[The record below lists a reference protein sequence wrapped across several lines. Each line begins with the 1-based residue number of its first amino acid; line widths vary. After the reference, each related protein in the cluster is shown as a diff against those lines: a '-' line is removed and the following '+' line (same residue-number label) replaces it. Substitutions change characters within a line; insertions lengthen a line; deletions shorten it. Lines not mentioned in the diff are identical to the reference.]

1 MNRLLDKLAPMP
13 VRILKTF
20 PLAALLL
27 AALPG
32 LSHALSD
39 PFDTASSLLPLPG
52 FTQNGER
59 GFQPC
64 RPLPTDVPLSLPA
77 VIDATLCANPQ
88 TREVWAN
95 ARVQAAQV
103 GVAESAYLPALEGS
117 ISVTRNDNRGGVA
130 ATSTTRRQR
139 DFGLSLSWLI
149 YDFGGRAANLE
160 NARELLTAANAS
172 QDATIQTLFLSAVQ
186 AYYQLQSSQA
196 ALSAALEA
204 EKAAQQSFNAAEA
217 RYKAGAATPADKLQ
231 AQTAWSQ
238 AVLNRIT
245 TEGDVN
251 TGLGALANVMGMAAN
266 TAIALEPGGEMPLTQ
281 VTQVNV
287 GVQTMIDA
295 ALQKRPD
302 LRAAQAR
309 ARAAEAAADTTRAKG
324 RPSLSLGINGDDIKS
339 SGLPDAHA
347 ATFGLTLKI
356 PLFSGF
362 NSTYQIKAA
371 EAAADSQRA
380 QTEQARLQ
388 VALDVWNAY
397 YSLNTAGQS
406 FHASTDLVASAEQSQ
421 RVALGRYKAGLG
433 TILDVLNAQSA
444 LAGARQQHIQTRYK
458 WHIARVKLAQA
469 MGTLDRGM
477 IDSLE
482 ENAKP

>member
-1 MNRLLDKLAPMP
+1 MLDKLAPMP
-13 VRILKTF
+13 TRILKTF
-20 PLAALLL
+20 PLAALLVAVLPNL
-27 AALPG
+27 AKA
-32 LSHALSD
+32 SSD
-39 PFDTASSLLPLPG
+39 PFDTESSQQPPPG
-52 FTQNGER
+52 FVQNGER
-59 GFQPC
+59 DFEPC
-64 RPLPTDVPLSLPA
+64 RPVSAGVPLSLPA
-77 VIDATLCANPQ
+77 VVDAALCANPQ

-103 GVAESAYLPALEGS
+103 GVAQSAYLPTLDGA
-117 ISVTRNDNRGGVA
+117 ISASRNDNRGGALASSV
-130 ATSTTRRQR
+130 TRRQR

-149 YDFGGRAANLE
+149 YDFGGREANLK
-160 NARELLTAANAS
+160 NANALLTAASAS
-172 QDATIQTLFLSAVQ
+172 QDARIQTLFLAAVQ

-196 ALSAALEA
+196 ARDAAVEA

-245 TEGDVN
+245 AEGDVN
-251 TGLGALANVMGMAAN
+251 AGLGALANVMGMVAS
-266 TAIALEPGGEMPLTQ
+266 TAIALAPGGEVPLTQ
-281 VTQVNV
+281 VTQVEV
-287 GVQTMIDA
+287 SVQTMIDE

-302 LRAAQAR
+302 LRAAQAQ
-309 ARAAEAAADTTRAKG
+309 ARAAEAAVDTTRANG

-347 ATFGLTLKI
+347 STFGLTLKI

-371 EAAADSQRA
+371 EAAAEAKRA
-380 QTEQARLQ
+380 QTEQTRLQ
-388 VALDVWNAY
+388 VALDVWNVY
-397 YSLNTAGQS
+397 YSLGTAGQS
-406 FHASTDLVASAEQSQ
+406 LHASADLVASAKQSQ
-421 RVALGRYKAGLG
+421 RVTLGRYKAGLG

-444 LAGARQQHIQTRYK
+444 LASARQQHIQTRYK
-458 WHIARVKLAQA
+458 WHIARAKLAQA

-482 ENAKP
+482 ENTKP

>member
-1 MNRLLDKLAPMP
+1 MP
-13 VRILKTF
+13 TRILKTF
-20 PLAALLL
+20 SLAALLV
-27 AALPG
+27 AVLPG
-32 LSHALSD
+32 LAQASSD
-39 PFDTASSLLPLPG
+39 LFDTESSLQPPPG
-52 FTQNGER
+52 FVQNGER
-59 GFQPC
+59 DFEPC
-64 RPLPTDVPLSLPA
+64 RPVPAGVPLSLPA
-77 VIDATLCANPQ
+77 VVDAALCANPQ

-103 GVAESAYLPALEGS
+103 GVAESAYLPALDGA
-117 ISVTRNDNRGGVA
+117 ISASRNDNRGGALASSV
-130 ATSTTRRQR
+130 TRRQR

-149 YDFGGRAANLE
+149 YDFGGREANLK
-160 NARELLTAANAS
+160 NANALLTAANAS
-172 QDATIQTLFLSAVQ
+172 QDARIQTLFLAAVQ

-196 ALSAALEA
+196 ARDAAVEA

-217 RYKAGAATPADKLQ
+217 RYKVGAATPADKLQ

-245 TEGDVN
+245 AEGDVN
-251 TGLGALANVMGMAAN
+251 AGLGALANVMGMVAS
-266 TAIALEPGGEMPLTQ
+266 TAIALAPGGEVPLTQ
-281 VTQVNV
+281 VTEVEV
-287 GVQTMIDA
+287 SVQTMIDE

-302 LRAAQAR
+302 LRAAQAQ
-309 ARAAEAAADTTRAKG
+309 ARAAEAAVDTTRAKG

-347 ATFGLTLKI
+347 STFGLTLKI

-371 EAAADSQRA
+371 EAAAEAKRA
-380 QTEQARLQ
+380 QTEQTRLQ
-388 VALDVWNAY
+388 VALDVWNVY
-397 YSLNTAGQS
+397 YSLGTAGQS
-406 FHASTDLVASAEQSQ
+406 LHASADLVASAEQSQ
-421 RVALGRYKAGLG
+421 RMTLGRYKAGLG

-444 LAGARQQHIQTRYK
+444 LASARQQQIQTLYK
-458 WHIARVKLAQA
+458 WHVARVSLAQA

-482 ENAKP
+482 ESAKP